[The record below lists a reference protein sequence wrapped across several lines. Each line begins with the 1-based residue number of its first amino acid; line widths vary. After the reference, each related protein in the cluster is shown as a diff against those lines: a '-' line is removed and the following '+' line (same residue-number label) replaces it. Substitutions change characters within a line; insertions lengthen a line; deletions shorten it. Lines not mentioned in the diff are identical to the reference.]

1 MLEEVKN
8 KHEQSY
14 EKIIQPIATEV
25 TTQYKELGCEH
36 INKRISE
43 EAREYKELMELL
55 NIRLTNIDNKN
66 IMLKSLLAEQE
77 EIKRSLKQ
85 IDERADALPE
95 NMLSS
100 SDVDKLLKDLQV
112 TIYYI
117 ICLIILLYI
126 ATYVATELTYK
137 CLSSSS
143 YMCNQFQ
150 MPYSQKF

>member
-14 EKIIQPIATEV
+14 ETIIKPIATEV

-55 NIRLTNIDNKN
+55 NTRLTNIDNKN
-66 IMLKSLLAEQE
+66 IIIKSLLAEQE

-85 IDERADALPE
+85 IDEHVDTLPE

-100 SDVDKLLKDLQV
+100 SDVDKLLTDLQV
-112 TIYYI
+112 TILYNLFDYYYTYI
-117 ICLIILLYI
+117 RSYI
-126 ATYVATELTYK
+126 ANILVVYV
-137 CLSSSS
+137 
-143 YMCNQFQ
+143 
-150 MPYSQKF
+150 